1 MTIRFVRSLKSAA
14 SALAA
19 AVRAGSA
26 AGNGERPRRAD
37 LNTLGIDP
45 GAFRNIGR

>member
-1 MTIRFVRSLKSAA
+1 MTRRFVRSLKSAA
-14 SALAA
+14 GVLAA

-26 AGNGERPRRAD
+26 ADNGERPRKAD
-37 LNTLGIDP
+37 LDVLGIDP